1 MDAAKLMAT
10 LDKIESGLG
19 EQITKA
25 TAEIQSLGK
34 VSKDT
39 ETALENLGKKQ
50 LEQAERLAS
59 LEQTKSVRKDAETP
73 DQSWGGLMVKDAKWK
88 GWVDGDANKVR
99 FELKP
104 PKLKNT
110 IIGDATIGGVE
121 VVVPDRL
128 AKVIPGPFRILLLE
142 QYLNA
147 TDTVSNAIE
156 YTREVSFTNNAA
168 ETPEGAAK
176 PQTDIVFQLV
186 NQPVSTV
193 AHWIKISRQLSKD
206 APALVAYVNTRM
218 RYGVD
223 KRVEDQLVAGNGVG
237 SNIWGLLKTGN
248 YVDQGYT
255 AASLGTVNPV
265 FKLIRR
271 VMADLA
277 VANYPADIVIMNP
290 SDWAD
295 AELTVSTLGTYI
307 IGQPQANAEPMLWG
321 LRVIPTN
328 AMPVGQFIVM
338 SHLAATVYNRE
349 GVIIEMSESD
359 VDNFTKNLITIRA
372 ERRLML
378 AVEIPAAIR
387 GGSLHPA

>member
-1 MDAAKLMAT
+1 MDAALLMKT
-10 LDKIESGLG
+10 LDKIENGLG
-19 EQITKA
+19 EQIKKA
-25 TAEIQSLGK
+25 EGELATLGK
-34 VSKDT
+34 VSK
-39 ETALENLGKKQ
+39 ETGDALEKLGQKQ

-59 LEQTKSVRKDAETP
+59 LEQSKSIRKEAEP
-73 DQSWGGLMVKDAKWK
+73 VDQSWGGLMIKDSKWK
-88 GWVDGDANKVR
+88 SWCEGSQSKVR
-99 FELKP
+99 FELNP
-104 PKLKNT
+104 TLKNT

-121 VVVPDRL
+121 VVRPDRL
-128 AKVIPGPFRILLLE
+128 VNVIPGPFRILLLE
-142 QYLNA
+142 KYLNA
-147 TDTVSNAIE
+147 ADTVSNAIE
-156 YTREVSFTNNAA
+156 YTREIAFTNNAA
-168 ETPEGAAK
+168 ETPEGAIK
-176 PQTDIVFQLV
+176 PQTDITFALV

-255 AASLGTVNPV
+255 AATLGTVNPV

-307 IGQPQANAEPMLWG
+307 IGQPQANAQPMLWG

-328 AMPVGQFIVM
+328 AMPIGQFIVM
-338 SHLAATVYNRE
+338 SSLAATIYNRE